1 MNKLTSDL
9 AEKEK
14 NLIYI
19 SVWDEMLLEDGKANP
34 SLFVEDGLHMNENGY
49 RIWKDL
55 VKPHLDKTFK
65 PQQG

>member
-1 MNKLTSDL
+1 
-9 AEKEK
+9 
-14 NLIYI
+14 
-19 SVWDEMLLEDGKANP
+19 
-34 SLFVEDGLHMNENGY
+34 MNENGY